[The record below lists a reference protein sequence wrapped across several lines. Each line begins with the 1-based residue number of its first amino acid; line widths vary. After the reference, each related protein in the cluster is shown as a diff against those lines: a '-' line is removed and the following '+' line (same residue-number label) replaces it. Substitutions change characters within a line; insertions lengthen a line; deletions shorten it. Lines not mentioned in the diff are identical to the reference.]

1 VNNQQPTNLEENFS
15 KYAINDEVGKSSIR
29 QIKHSSRKPEFPV
42 DFQNE
47 INQVLRSWYQVF
59 IYKEE
64 MPEYDIEGLR
74 PPQIGAVH
82 AIHAHW
88 AVSSEAATIV
98 LPTGIGKT
106 ETMLSILITQRCRRL
121 LVVVPT
127 DALRTQISEKILTLG
142 ILKQIG
148 VVSRDAL
155 FPIVG
160 TLKHIPNSV
169 EEVDHFFAK
178 CQVIVTT
185 MKIVAESKPEIQQKI
200 SHYCPFLFVDEA
212 HHVAA
217 PTWAKFIERFS
228 ERKVLFFTATPFRN
242 DGKSIGGKI
251 IFNYPLRKAQEEGYF
266 RPITFKPVTQFD
278 PEESDIAIAEK
289 AVEQLRSDLQQYDHI
304 LMARVQSIKRA
315 EEVFEIYQKFP
326 EYNAVQIHTGIKSH
340 QEREEI
346 RKKIINKQ
354 TRIVVC
360 VDMLGE
366 GFDLPELKIAAFHD
380 VKKSLPVTLQL
391 AGRFT
396 RARAD
401 LGDPTFIANIADN
414 NVQDELR
421 KLYSQDADWNI
432 LLRRSSDTFIQ
443 EQLDL
448 WELLSGFDELSEDI
462 PLQNVKIAM
471 SAVVYR
477 TQCDNWTP
485 ENFAKG
491 IQSLGTYDWVK
502 HATNDQHNILIV
514 LTAKKMFLPWIKS
527 DEFFHWKLDLYVVYW
542 DKVQNLLFINQSSSL
557 SSMV

>member
-1 VNNQQPTNLEENFS
+1 MNTQQPTNSEEDFS
-15 KYAINDEVGKSSIR
+15 KYVINEEVGKSSIR
-29 QIKHSSRKPEFPV
+29 QIKHSSREPEFPV

-47 INQVLRSWYQVF
+47 INQVLRSWYQDF

-74 PPQIGAVH
+74 PPQIGSIH

-88 AVSSEAATIV
+88 TISSEAATIV

-106 ETMLSILITQRCRRL
+106 ETMLSILITKRCRRL

-127 DALRTQISEKILTLG
+127 DALRTQISEKFLTLG

-169 EEVDHFFAK
+169 EEVDHIFAK

-266 RPITFKPVTQFD
+266 KPITFKPVTQFD
-278 PEESDIAIAEK
+278 PEESDLAIAEK

-315 EEVFEIYQKFP
+315 EEVFEIYQRL
-326 EYNAVQIHTGIKSH
+326 H
-340 QEREEI
+340 
-346 RKKIINKQ
+346 
-354 TRIVVC
+354 
-360 VDMLGE
+360 
-366 GFDLPELKIAAFHD
+366 
-380 VKKSLPVTLQL
+380 
-391 AGRFT
+391 
-396 RARAD
+396 
-401 LGDPTFIANIADN
+401 
-414 NVQDELR
+414 
-421 KLYSQDADWNI
+421 
-432 LLRRSSDTFIQ
+432 
-443 EQLDL
+443 
-448 WELLSGFDELSEDI
+448 
-462 PLQNVKIAM
+462 
-471 SAVVYR
+471 
-477 TQCDNWTP
+477 
-485 ENFAKG
+485 
-491 IQSLGTYDWVK
+491 
-502 HATNDQHNILIV
+502 
-514 LTAKKMFLPWIKS
+514 
-527 DEFFHWKLDLYVVYW
+527 
-542 DKVQNLLFINQSSSL
+542 
-557 SSMV
+557 